1 MSTRDP
7 RRWWVLFALCLTLF
21 MTVLDNTVVNVA
33 IPSIIEQLGATTA
46 DIQWMVNAYTV
57 AVGSL
62 AVAAGGIADRIGYR
76 AMWLIGL
83 AFFAGFSV
91 VAVTASA
98 PAQLIVARAGMGVGG
113 ACVIPATLAVLTRVF
128 PEEDRPRAIGIW
140 TAVAA
145 GGQAL
150 GPLVGGVLLVR
161 FPWQAVFALNIPIAV
176 LCLVFARYWVPE
188 FRGPGGRRPDVAG
201 ALLSAAAMIGIGWAI
216 IAAPGRGWTAPE
228 VLGALVLGVLLLV
241 AFVRQEKRTRDP
253 MLDMAL
259 FRVPAF
265 RLSVVT
271 SLLAAFGLAG
281 SIFLLTQHLQLNFG
295 YSPLDA
301 GVRTL
306 PMAIGLLVCGSL
318 VSARV
323 GARLGAARGITTGM
337 ALAAAGLATIA
348 LVPSSAGYPALAPGL
363 LAAGCGLGIAGPLV
377 ANALLGSVPPEQT
390 GAASGVQGMLHET
403 GASLGV
409 AVLGAVSAALFT
421 WRLPGD
427 LEAGSLAEALGRA
440 ESGGQAESA
449 RSAFAG
455 AISAAQL
462 TGAGLVL
469 LCGVVAWFLPRTEPA
484 VTAGRTTNTGGQQ

>member
-1 MSTRDP
+1 MTPAGP
-7 RRWWVLFALCLTLF
+7 RRWWVLSALCLTLF

-33 IPSIIEQLGATTA
+33 IPSIVEQLGATTA
-46 DIQWMVNAYTV
+46 DVQWMVNAYTV

-62 AVAAGGIADRIGYR
+62 AVAAGGIGDRVGYR
-76 AMWLIGL
+76 AMWLAGL
-83 AFFAGFSV
+83 ALFAGFSV
-91 VAVTASA
+91 LAVTAGE
-98 PAQLIVARAGMGVGG
+98 PVQLIVARAGMGVGG
-113 ACVIPATLAVLTRVF
+113 ACVVPATLAVLTRVF
-128 PEEDRPRAIGIW
+128 SERDRPRAIGIW

-150 GPLVGGVLLVR
+150 GPLLGGALLAR

-176 LCLVFARYWVPE
+176 LCLVFARTWVPE
-188 FRGPGGRRPDVAG
+188 FRGPGGRPDVAG
-201 ALLSAAAMIGIGWAI
+201 ALLSAAAMVGIGWAV

-228 VLGALVLGVLLLV
+228 VPASLVLGAALLA
-241 AFVRQEKRTRDP
+241 AFVRQEKRAREP

-281 SIFLLTQHLQLNFG
+281 SIFLLTQHLQFDFG

-306 PMAIGLLVCGSL
+306 PMAAGLLVCGSL

-323 GARLGAARGITTGM
+323 GARLGAARGITAGM
-337 ALAAAGLATIA
+337 TLAAAGLAAIA
-348 LVPSSAGYPALAPGL
+348 LVPLSAGYPALAPGL

-390 GAASGVQGMLHET
+390 GAASGTQGMLHET

-421 WRLPGD
+421 ARLPGD
-427 LEAGSLAEALGRA
+427 LEAGSLAEALARA
-440 ESGGQAESA
+440 RSGGQAEHA

-469 LCGVVAWFLPRTEPA
+469 LCGAVAWFLPRTEPA
-484 VTAGRTTNTGGQQ
+484 VAAGQTTNTGGQQ